1 MVLHGQLDEKYCS
14 AAVPCSKA
22 LSQASK
28 ASFFLDTLTR
38 RVVGMWLLLTEGL
51 RLYDFF

>member
-38 RVVGMWLLLTEGL
+38 GVVGMWLLLTAGL